1 MAAAR
6 QAVINASVQHQLMD
20 LVRTHQDQSK
30 RLTALEESRE
40 RLRSAAGAILD
51 RSTQTQTSRSETK
64 RIISSTSQGNLANIL
79 SKLCDRDDNTQKF
92 VAAELAKLN
101 GTAVTASASSS
112 TARAPVAAPLPKRKV
127 AATVSPTETCK
138 NCTETY
144 YTNVASVD
152 ECCYH
157 PGMFSLRP
165 HSS

>member
-92 VAAELAKLN
+92 VAAELAN
-101 GTAVTASASSS
+101 S
-112 TARAPVAAPLPKRKV
+112 TEQP
-127 AATVSPTETCK
+127 
-138 NCTETY
+138 
-144 YTNVASVD
+144 
-152 ECCYH
+152 
-157 PGMFSLRP
+157 
-165 HSS
+165 